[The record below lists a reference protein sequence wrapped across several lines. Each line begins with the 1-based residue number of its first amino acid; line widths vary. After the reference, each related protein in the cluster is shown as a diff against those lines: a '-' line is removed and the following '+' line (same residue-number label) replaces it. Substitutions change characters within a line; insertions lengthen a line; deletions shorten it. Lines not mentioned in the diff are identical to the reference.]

1 MSNLLNKI
9 SSFLSSSK
17 EKIKETLRNHEKE
30 MVEKHLANIAYLK
43 KVITT
48 SRLKNGRQ
56 TLLWYFQNQ
65 LERIDYLGDEISNTY
80 FMEYEE
86 QVYGLKYRENTY
98 LTVEEQTRLN
108 TYLKSLDLRD
118 VARVF
123 MVSVT
128 DNYYTLRK
136 YLRYNARG
144 TDKEILSNYLVSV
157 INLLKEVKRREG
169 VCRIKPRIRFAI
181 LVALSVNEVVD
192 ELVIYRTS
200 ISST

>member
-1 MSNLLNKI
+1 MPNLFNKI
-9 SSFLSSSK
+9 QSFLSNSK
-17 EKIKETLRNHEKE
+17 EKIKETLRDHEKE
-30 MVEKHLANIAYLK
+30 MVENHLANIALFK
-43 KVITT
+43 ESDNNITT
-48 SRLKNGRQ
+48 EEMVDS
-56 TLLWYFQNQ
+56 LLWYFHKQ
-65 LERIDYLGDEISNTY
+65 LERIDYLGDEIPNTY

-157 INLLKEVKRREG
+157 INLLKEVKLREAYA
-169 VCRIKPRIRFAI
+169 VLTRIRFAI

-192 ELVIYRTS
+192 ELVIYRN
-200 ISST
+200 

>member
-1 MSNLLNKI
+1 MPNLLNKI
-9 SSFLSSSK
+9 HSFLSSSK
-17 EKIKETLRNHEKE
+17 EKIKETLRDHEKE
-30 MVEKHLANIAYLK
+30 MVENHLANIALFK
-43 KVITT
+43 ESDNNITT
-48 SRLKNGRQ
+48 EEMVDS
-56 TLLWYFQNQ
+56 LLWYFQIQ
-65 LERIDYLGDEISNTY
+65 LERIDYLGDEIPNTY

-98 LTVEEQTRLN
+98 LSVEEQTRLN

-157 INLLKEVKRREG
+157 INLLKEVKRREAYA
-169 VCRIKPRIRFAI
+169 VLTRIRFAI

-192 ELVIYRTS
+192 ELVIYRN
-200 ISST
+200 

>member
-1 MSNLLNKI
+1 MPNLLNKI
-9 SSFLSSSK
+9 HSFLSSSK
-17 EKIKETLRNHEKE
+17 EKIKETLRDHEKE
-30 MVEKHLANIAYLK
+30 MAENHLANIALFK
-43 KVITT
+43 ESDNNITT
-48 SRLKNGRQ
+48 EEMVDS
-56 TLLWYFQNQ
+56 LLWYFQIQ
-65 LERIDYLGDEISNTY
+65 LERISYLGDEIPNTY

-157 INLLKEVKRREG
+157 INLLKEVKRLQAYA
-169 VCRIKPRIRFAI
+169 VLTRIRFAI

-192 ELVIYRTS
+192 ELVIYRN
-200 ISST
+200 

>member
-1 MSNLLNKI
+1 MPNLFNKI
-9 SSFLSSSK
+9 QSFLSTSK
-17 EKIKETLRNHEKE
+17 EKIKETLRDHEKE
-30 MVEKHLANIAYLK
+30 MIENHLSNIALFK
-43 KVITT
+43 ESDSNITT
-48 SRLKNGRQ
+48 EEMVDS
-56 TLLWYFQNQ
+56 LLWYFHKQ
-65 LERIDYLGDEISNTY
+65 LERIDYLGDEIPNTY

-157 INLLKEVKRREG
+157 INLLKEVKRLEAYA
-169 VCRIKPRIRFAI
+169 VLTRIRFAI

-192 ELVIYRTS
+192 ELVIYRN
-200 ISST
+200 

>member
-1 MSNLLNKI
+1 MPNLLNKI
-9 SSFLSSSK
+9 RSFLSSSK
-17 EKIKETLRNHEKE
+17 EKIKETLRDHEKE
-30 MVEKHLANIAYLK
+30 MVEKYLTNIALFK
-43 KVITT
+43 ESDNNITT
-48 SRLKNGRQ
+48 EEMVDS
-56 TLLWYFQNQ
+56 LLWYFQIQ
-65 LERIDYLGDEISNTY
+65 LERIDYLGDEIPNTY

-157 INLLKEVKRREG
+157 INLLKEVKRLQAYA
-169 VCRIKPRIRFAI
+169 VLTRIRFAI

-192 ELVIYRTS
+192 ELVIYRN
-200 ISST
+200 

>member
-17 EKIKETLRNHEKE
+17 EKIKETLRDHEKE
-30 MVEKHLANIAYLK
+30 MVENHLANIALFK
-43 KVITT
+43 ESDNNITT
-48 SRLKNGRQ
+48 EEMVDS
-56 TLLWYFQNQ
+56 LLWYFQNQ
-65 LERIDYLGDEISNTY
+65 LERIDYLGDEIPNIY

-86 QVYGLKYRENTY
+86 QVYGLKYREKTY

-157 INLLKEVKRREG
+157 INLLKEVKRREAYA
-169 VCRIKPRIRFAI
+169 VLTRIRFAI

-192 ELVIYRTS
+192 ELVIYRN
-200 ISST
+200 

>member
-1 MSNLLNKI
+1 MPNLLNKI

-17 EKIKETLRNHEKE
+17 EKIKETLKDHEKE
-30 MVEKHLANIAYLK
+30 IREKHLANIVLFK
-43 KVITT
+43 ENDSDITT
-48 SRLKNGRQ
+48 EEMVDS
-56 TLLWYFQNQ
+56 LLWYFQIQ
-65 LERIDYLGDEISNTY
+65 LERIDYLGDDIPNTY

-157 INLLKEVKRREG
+157 INLLKEVKRLQAYA
-169 VCRIKPRIRFAI
+169 VLTRIRFAI

-192 ELVIYRTS
+192 ELVIYRN
-200 ISST
+200 

>member
-1 MSNLLNKI
+1 MPNLLNKI
-9 SSFLSSSK
+9 HSFLSSSK
-17 EKIKETLRNHEKE
+17 EKIKETLKDHEKE
-30 MVEKHLANIAYLK
+30 SREKHLANIALFK
-43 KVITT
+43 ESDVGITT
-48 SRLKNGRQ
+48 EEMVDS
-56 TLLWYFQNQ
+56 LLWYFQIQ
-65 LERIDYLGDEISNTY
+65 LERIDYLGDEIPNTY

-157 INLLKEVKRREG
+157 INLLKEVKRLQAYA
-169 VCRIKPRIRFAI
+169 VLTRIRFAI

-192 ELVIYRTS
+192 ELVIYRN
-200 ISST
+200 

>member
-1 MSNLLNKI
+1 MPNLLNKI
-9 SSFLSSSK
+9 SSFFSSSK
-17 EKIKETLRNHEKE
+17 EKIKEILKDHEKE
-30 MVEKHLANIAYLK
+30 SREKHLANIALFK
-43 KVITT
+43 ESDSGITT
-48 SRLKNGRQ
+48 EEMVDS
-56 TLLWYFQNQ
+56 LLWYFQIQ
-65 LERIDYLGDEISNTY
+65 LERIDYLGDEIPNTY

-157 INLLKEVKRREG
+157 INLLKEVHRREAYA
-169 VCRIKPRIRFAI
+169 VLTRIRFAI

-192 ELVIYRTS
+192 ELVIYRN
-200 ISST
+200 

>member
-1 MSNLLNKI
+1 MPNLLNKI
-9 SSFLSSSK
+9 RSFLSSSK
-17 EKIKETLRNHEKE
+17 EKIKETLRDHEKE
-30 MVEKHLANIAYLK
+30 VREKHLANIALFK
-43 KVITT
+43 ESDNNITT
-48 SRLKNGRQ
+48 EEMVDS
-56 TLLWYFQNQ
+56 LLWYFQNQ
-65 LERIDYLGDEISNTY
+65 LERIDYLGDEIPNTY

-157 INLLKEVKRREG
+157 INLLKEVKRLQTHA
-169 VCRIKPRIRFAI
+169 VLTRIRFAI

-192 ELVIYRTS
+192 ELVIYRN
-200 ISST
+200 

>member
-1 MSNLLNKI
+1 MPNLLNKI
-9 SSFLSSSK
+9 HSFLSSSK
-17 EKIKETLRNHEKE
+17 EKIKETLKDHEKE
-30 MVEKHLANIAYLK
+30 IREKHLASIALFK
-43 KVITT
+43 ESDVGITT
-48 SRLKNGRQ
+48 EEMVDS
-56 TLLWYFQNQ
+56 LLWYFQIQ
-65 LERIDYLGDEISNTY
+65 LERIDYLGDEIPNTY

-157 INLLKEVKRREG
+157 INLLKEVKRLQAYA
-169 VCRIKPRIRFAI
+169 VLTRIRFAI

-192 ELVIYRTS
+192 ELVIYRN
-200 ISST
+200 

>member
-1 MSNLLNKI
+1 MSNLFNKI
-9 SSFLSSSK
+9 QSFLSTSK
-17 EKIKETLRNHEKE
+17 EKIKETLRDHEKE
-30 MVEKHLANIAYLK
+30 MVENHLANIALFK
-43 KVITT
+43 ESDTNITT
-48 SRLKNGRQ
+48 LEMADS
-56 TLLWYFQNQ
+56 LLWYFHKQ
-65 LERIDYLGDEISNTY
+65 LERINYLGDEIPNTY

-157 INLLKEVKRREG
+157 INLLKEVKRREAYA
-169 VCRIKPRIRFAI
+169 VLTRIRFAI

-192 ELVIYRTS
+192 ELVIYRN
-200 ISST
+200 

>member
-1 MSNLLNKI
+1 MPNLLNKI
-9 SSFLSSSK
+9 QSFLSNSK
-17 EKIKETLRNHEKE
+17 EKIKEALRDHEKE
-30 MVEKHLANIAYLK
+30 MIEKHLSNIALFK
-43 KVITT
+43 ESDSGITT
-48 SRLKNGRQ
+48 LEMVES
-56 TLLWYFQNQ
+56 LLWYFQNQ
-65 LERIDYLGDEISNTY
+65 LERIDYLGDEIPNTY

-118 VARVF
+118 VALVF

-157 INLLKEVKRREG
+157 INLLKEVKRREAYA
-169 VCRIKPRIRFAI
+169 VLTRIRFAI

-192 ELVIYRTS
+192 ELVIYRN
-200 ISST
+200 

>member
-9 SSFLSSSK
+9 QSFLSNSK
-17 EKIKETLRNHEKE
+17 EKIKETLRDHEKE
-30 MVEKHLANIAYLK
+30 MVEKHLANIALFK
-43 KVITT
+43 ESDNNITT
-48 SRLKNGRQ
+48 EEMVDS
-56 TLLWYFQNQ
+56 LLWYFNKQ
-65 LERIDYLGDEISNTY
+65 LERVDYLGDEIPNTY

-157 INLLKEVKRREG
+157 INLLKEVKRREAYA
-169 VCRIKPRIRFAI
+169 VLTRIRFAI

-192 ELVIYRTS
+192 ELVIYRN
-200 ISST
+200 

>member
-1 MSNLLNKI
+1 MPNLLNKI

-17 EKIKETLRNHEKE
+17 EKIKETLRDHEKE
-30 MVEKHLANIAYLK
+30 IREKHLVNIVLFK
-43 KVITT
+43 ESDNNITT
-48 SRLKNGRQ
+48 EEMVDS
-56 TLLWYFQNQ
+56 LLWYFQVQ
-65 LERIDYLGDEISNTY
+65 LERIDYLGDEIPNTY

-157 INLLKEVKRREG
+157 INLLKEVKRREAYA
-169 VCRIKPRIRFAI
+169 VLTRIRFAI

-192 ELVIYRTS
+192 ELVIYRN
-200 ISST
+200 

>member
-1 MSNLLNKI
+1 MPNLLNKI
-9 SSFLSSSK
+9 HSFLSSSK
-17 EKIKETLRNHEKE
+17 EKIKETLKDHEKE
-30 MVEKHLANIAYLK
+30 SREKHLANIALFK
-43 KVITT
+43 ESDTGITT
-48 SRLKNGRQ
+48 EEMVDS
-56 TLLWYFQNQ
+56 LLWYFQIQ
-65 LERIDYLGDEISNTY
+65 LERIDYLGDDIPNTY

-157 INLLKEVKRREG
+157 INLLKEVKRLQAYA
-169 VCRIKPRIRFAI
+169 VLTRIRFAI
-181 LVALSVNEVVD
+181 LVALSVNEAVD
-192 ELVIYRTS
+192 ELVIYRN
-200 ISST
+200 

>member
-1 MSNLLNKI
+1 MPNLLNKI
-9 SSFLSSSK
+9 HSFLSSSK
-17 EKIKETLRNHEKE
+17 EKIKETLRDHKKE
-30 MVEKHLANIAYLK
+30 IREKHLANITLFK
-43 KVITT
+43 ESDNNITT
-48 SRLKNGRQ
+48 EEMVDS
-56 TLLWYFQNQ
+56 LLWYFQNQ
-65 LERIDYLGDEISNTY
+65 LERIDYLGDEIPNTY

-128 DNYYTLRK
+128 DNHYTLRK

-157 INLLKEVKRREG
+157 INLLKEVKRREAYA
-169 VCRIKPRIRFAI
+169 VLTRIRFAI

-192 ELVIYRTS
+192 ELVIYRN
-200 ISST
+200 

>member
-1 MSNLLNKI
+1 MPNLLNKI

-17 EKIKETLRNHEKE
+17 EKIKETLRDHEKE
-30 MVEKHLANIAYLK
+30 MIENHLANVALFK
-43 KVITT
+43 ESDSNITT
-48 SRLKNGRQ
+48 EEMVDS
-56 TLLWYFQNQ
+56 LLWYFHKQ
-65 LERIDYLGDEISNTY
+65 LERIDYLGDEIPNTY

-157 INLLKEVKRREG
+157 INLLKEVKRLQAY
-169 VCRIKPRIRFAI
+169 VVLTRIRFAI
-181 LVALSVNEVVD
+181 LVAFSVNEVVD
-192 ELVIYRTS
+192 ELVIYRN
-200 ISST
+200 

>member
-1 MSNLLNKI
+1 MPNLLNKI
-9 SSFLSSSK
+9 QSFLSTSK
-17 EKIKETLRNHEKE
+17 EKIKETLRDHEKE
-30 MVEKHLANIAYLK
+30 MVEKHLTNIALFK
-43 KVITT
+43 ESDNNITT
-48 SRLKNGRQ
+48 EEMVDS
-56 TLLWYFQNQ
+56 LLWYFNKQ
-65 LERIDYLGDEISNTY
+65 LERVDYLGDEIPNTY

-157 INLLKEVKRREG
+157 INLLKEIKRREAYA
-169 VCRIKPRIRFAI
+169 VLTRIRFAI

-192 ELVIYRTS
+192 ELVIYRN
-200 ISST
+200 

>member
-1 MSNLLNKI
+1 MPNLLNKI

-17 EKIKETLRNHEKE
+17 EKIKETLRDHEKE
-30 MVEKHLANIAYLK
+30 KREKHLVDIALFK
-43 KVITT
+43 ESDNNITT
-48 SRLKNGRQ
+48 EEMVDS
-56 TLLWYFQNQ
+56 LLWYFQIQ
-65 LERIDYLGDEISNTY
+65 LERIDYLGDEIPNTY

-157 INLLKEVKRREG
+157 INLLKEVKRREAYA
-169 VCRIKPRIRFAI
+169 VLTRIRFAI

-192 ELVIYRTS
+192 ELVIYRN
-200 ISST
+200 

>member
-1 MSNLLNKI
+1 MPNLFNKI
-9 SSFLSSSK
+9 QSFLSTSK
-17 EKIKETLRNHEKE
+17 EKIKETLRDHEKE
-30 MVEKHLANIAYLK
+30 MVEKHLSNIALFK
-43 KVITT
+43 ESDNNITT
-48 SRLKNGRQ
+48 EEMVDS
-56 TLLWYFQNQ
+56 LLWYFQVQ
-65 LERIDYLGDEISNTY
+65 LERIDCLGDEIPNTY

-157 INLLKEVKRREG
+157 INLLNEVKRREAYA
-169 VCRIKPRIRFAI
+169 VLTRIRFAI

-192 ELVIYRTS
+192 ELVIYRN
-200 ISST
+200 

>member
-1 MSNLLNKI
+1 MPNLLNKI

-17 EKIKETLRNHEKE
+17 EKIKETLRDHEKE
-30 MVEKHLANIAYLK
+30 IREKHLTNIALFK
-43 KVITT
+43 ENDNNITT
-48 SRLKNGRQ
+48 EEMVDS
-56 TLLWYFQNQ
+56 LLWYFQIQ
-65 LERIDYLGDEISNTY
+65 LERIDYLGDEIPNTY

-144 TDKEILSNYLVSV
+144 TDKETLSNYLVSV
-157 INLLKEVKRREG
+157 INLLKEVKRLQAYA
-169 VCRIKPRIRFAI
+169 VLTRIRFAI

-192 ELVIYRTS
+192 ELVIYRN
-200 ISST
+200 

>member
-1 MSNLLNKI
+1 MPNLLNKI
-9 SSFLSSSK
+9 HSFLSNSK
-17 EKIKETLRNHEKE
+17 EKIKETLRDHEKE
-30 MVEKHLANIAYLK
+30 IRENHLTNIALFK
-43 KVITT
+43 ESDNNITT
-48 SRLKNGRQ
+48 EEMVDS
-56 TLLWYFQNQ
+56 LLWYFQIQ
-65 LERIDYLGDEISNTY
+65 LERIDYLGDEIPNTY

-118 VARVF
+118 VALVF

-157 INLLKEVKRREG
+157 INLLKEVKRREAYA
-169 VCRIKPRIRFAI
+169 VLTRIRFAI

-192 ELVIYRTS
+192 ELVIYRN
-200 ISST
+200 

>member
-1 MSNLLNKI
+1 MPNLLNKI

-17 EKIKETLRNHEKE
+17 EKIKETLRDHEKE
-30 MVEKHLANIAYLK
+30 SREKHLANIALFK
-43 KVITT
+43 ESDVGITT
-48 SRLKNGRQ
+48 EEMVDS
-56 TLLWYFQNQ
+56 LLWYFQIQ
-65 LERIDYLGDEISNTY
+65 LERIDYLGDEIPNTY

-157 INLLKEVKRREG
+157 INLLKEVKRLQAYA
-169 VCRIKPRIRFAI
+169 VLTRIRFAI

-192 ELVIYRTS
+192 ELVIYRN
-200 ISST
+200 

>member
-1 MSNLLNKI
+1 MPNLFNKI
-9 SSFLSSSK
+9 QSFLSTSK
-17 EKIKETLRNHEKE
+17 EKIKETLRDHEKE
-30 MVEKHLANIAYLK
+30 MIENHLANVALFK
-43 KVITT
+43 ESDSGITT
-48 SRLKNGRQ
+48 EEMVDS
-56 TLLWYFQNQ
+56 LLWYFNKQ
-65 LERIDYLGDEISNTY
+65 LERIGYLGDEIPNTY

-157 INLLKEVKRREG
+157 INLLKEVKRREAYA
-169 VCRIKPRIRFAI
+169 VLTRIRFAI

-192 ELVIYRTS
+192 ELVIYRN
-200 ISST
+200 

>member
-1 MSNLLNKI
+1 MPNLLNKI

-17 EKIKETLRNHEKE
+17 EKIKETLRDHEKE
-30 MVEKHLANIAYLK
+30 MVENHLANIALFK
-43 KVITT
+43 ESDTNITT
-48 SRLKNGRQ
+48 LEMVDS
-56 TLLWYFQNQ
+56 LLWYFNKQ
-65 LERIDYLGDEISNTY
+65 LERIGYLGDEIPNTY

-157 INLLKEVKRREG
+157 INLLKEVKRREAYA
-169 VCRIKPRIRFAI
+169 VLTRIRFAI

-192 ELVIYRTS
+192 ELVIYRN
-200 ISST
+200 

>member
-1 MSNLLNKI
+1 MPNLLNKI
-9 SSFLSSSK
+9 HSFLSTSK
-17 EKIKETLRNHEKE
+17 EKIKETLKDHEKE
-30 MVEKHLANIAYLK
+30 MVENHLANIALFK
-43 KVITT
+43 ESDNNITT
-48 SRLKNGRQ
+48 EEMVDS
-56 TLLWYFQNQ
+56 LLWYFQIQ
-65 LERIDYLGDEISNTY
+65 LERIDYLGDDIPNTY

-144 TDKEILSNYLVSV
+144 TDKEILSNYLVSI
-157 INLLKEVKRREG
+157 INLLKEVKRLQAYA
-169 VCRIKPRIRFAI
+169 VLTRIRFAI

-192 ELVIYRTS
+192 ELVIYRN
-200 ISST
+200 

>member
-1 MSNLLNKI
+1 MLNLLNKI

-17 EKIKETLRNHEKE
+17 EKIKETLRDHEKE
-30 MVEKHLANIAYLK
+30 SREKHLANIALFK
-43 KVITT
+43 ESDSDITT
-48 SRLKNGRQ
+48 EEMVDS
-56 TLLWYFQNQ
+56 LLWYFQNQ
-65 LERIDYLGDEISNTY
+65 LERIDYLGDEIPNIY

-136 YLRYNARG
+136 YLRYNTRG

-157 INLLKEVKRREG
+157 INLLKEVKRREAQA
-169 VCRIKPRIRFAI
+169 VLTRIRFAI

-192 ELVIYRTS
+192 ELVIYRN
-200 ISST
+200 

>member
-1 MSNLLNKI
+1 MPNLFNKI
-9 SSFLSSSK
+9 QSFLSTSK
-17 EKIKETLRNHEKE
+17 EKIKETLRDHEKE
-30 MVEKHLANIAYLK
+30 MVEKHLANVALFK
-43 KVITT
+43 ESDNNITT
-48 SRLKNGRQ
+48 EEMVDS
-56 TLLWYFQNQ
+56 LLWYFHKQ
-65 LERIDYLGDEISNTY
+65 LERIDYLGDEIPNTY

-144 TDKEILSNYLVSV
+144 TDKETLSNYLVSV
-157 INLLKEVKRREG
+157 INLLKEVKRREAYA
-169 VCRIKPRIRFAI
+169 VLTRIRFAI

-192 ELVIYRTS
+192 ELVIYRN
-200 ISST
+200 

>member
-1 MSNLLNKI
+1 MPNLLNKI
-9 SSFLSSSK
+9 SSFFSSSK
-17 EKIKETLRNHEKE
+17 EKIKETLRDHEKE
-30 MVEKHLANIAYLK
+30 SREKHLANIALFK
-43 KVITT
+43 ESDTGITT
-48 SRLKNGRQ
+48 EEMVDS
-56 TLLWYFQNQ
+56 LLWYFQIQ

-157 INLLKEVKRREG
+157 INLLKEVKRREAQA
-169 VCRIKPRIRFAI
+169 VLTRIRFAI

-192 ELVIYRTS
+192 ELVIYRN
-200 ISST
+200 